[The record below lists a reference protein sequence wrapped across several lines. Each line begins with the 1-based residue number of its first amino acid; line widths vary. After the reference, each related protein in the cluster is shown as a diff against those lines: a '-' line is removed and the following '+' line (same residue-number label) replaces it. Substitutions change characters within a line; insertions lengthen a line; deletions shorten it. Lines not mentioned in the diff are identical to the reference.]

1 MINEEFSKNIFF
13 KYNSNK
19 QSVRGLYENPF
30 NKMYE
35 IKERINT
42 NNTKYKNNFIISK
55 FNNIL
60 EHNDWTDIQYLNT
73 NINYALGS
81 IATLKKYIESF
92 PDKIKSIIQE
102 YKIITDII
110 HVNIGNE
117 IKELTNIA
125 NKILKEEQTR
135 NILKEID
142 QTRLGFSV
150 IKECMDKFKIENN
163 PDYSEISELKEIY
176 KNFEYSIINIVNLD
190 FINNYFDIAMSYNF
204 TIFKKVRSMGYVISD
219 ADLFL
224 ETFEKNNKI
233 KYKEI
238 IKSKYDA
245 MFLFEDNSV
254 LLKNKDFGYTEV
266 SDNQHLNQIQ
276 TEIKIDIIRHELR
289 KNPSFLKSMIDV
301 IKRTDTNHNQ
311 IFEIIKIYQE
321 NKTILKHYDFDIVK
335 SLSSI
340 NGNCNY
346 NELEQIDDSIQ
357 KLIRKHKIKQFAYSI
372 ASKKYHSLYNEETM
386 LIMEHIYDL
395 KINTEII
402 QNEIGKKMASYK
414 DSVEFNEILYKFYK
428 YFTDMNREKML
439 VDCKDM
445 NIKIIRADNKIM
457 IMQIENFNQSKH
469 FGSSSWCIT
478 REDQYF
484 QKYTQNNKKQYFI
497 YNFEMKLTDKSS
509 LIGITLN
516 DGQLDVA
523 HYKDDT
529 KIKNNDEYLQECIK
543 MINLKKLDIEKNKG

>member
-110 HVNIGNE
+110 NVNIGNE